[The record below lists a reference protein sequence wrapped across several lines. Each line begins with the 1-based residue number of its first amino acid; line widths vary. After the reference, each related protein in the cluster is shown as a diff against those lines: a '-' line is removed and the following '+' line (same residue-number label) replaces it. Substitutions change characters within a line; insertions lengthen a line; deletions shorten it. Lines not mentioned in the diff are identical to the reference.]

1 MSSQGTP
8 RGSRLRPFDVS
19 RMLVSDPPPVPWVV
33 DGLVARGCLTLL
45 AGREGVGK
53 SMLAA
58 ALGVSVAS
66 GGGRVGPLTCHAGST
81 LIVDAENGEREA
93 HRRIRGLGLPH
104 EVGAS
109 FSWFECLAGDLL
121 NPEGVKDLDD
131 VIAELRPS
139 LVVLDSFASLWRGR
153 ENEAEHV
160 QADLDV
166 LRNLI
171 RRHDAGG
178 LLLHHQGKGGIE
190 YRGST
195 AIGAA
200 CEITAGLGREQDDPD
215 PSRTFIQPWKV
226 RPAAR
231 GPRLWLRMTADRGA
245 VFVDEADSHQGGT
258 AAPVGRPPVV
268 MESVC
273 DGILAVLAAA
283 DGPLSQGAICFA
295 LGRPRN
301 DGTSRRALRA
311 LLDAGEVQHGA
322 DGYTAGVSKPDQPLR
337 VPEVL
342 TPPDVALPLVI
353 EGVSAP
359 EPVAPPAK
367 TCKRCHD
374 PWHGIG
380 SLCDACC
387 ERSDV
392 P

>member
-66 GGGRVGPLTCHAGST
+66 GGGRVGPLTCHAGSA

-121 NPEGVKDLDD
+121 NPDGVKDLDD
-131 VIAELRPS
+131 VITELRPS

-200 CEITAGLGREQDDPD
+200 CEITAGLGREQGDAD
-215 PSRTFIQPWKV
+215 PSRMFIQPWKV

-231 GPRLWLRMTADRGA
+231 WPRVWLRMTADRGA
-245 VFVDEADSHQGGT
+245 VFVDEAEPFHDPE
-258 AAPVGRPPVV
+258 AVPPGRPPVIR
-268 MESVC
+268 ESVC
-273 DGILAVLAAA
+273 DEIVALLSSSES
-283 DGPLSQGAICFA
+283 PMSQGAICSA
-295 LGRPRN
+295 LGRSKG
-301 DGTSRRALRA
+301 DGTTRRALRA
-311 LLDAGEVQHGA
+311 LLDAGEVHQGP
-322 DGYTAGVSKPDQPLR
+322 DGYAAGVPIPADSLR

-342 TPPDVALPLVI
+342 TPPGVPSPLVL
-353 EGVSAP
+353 EGMP
-359 EPVAPPAK
+359 ERAAD
-367 TCKRCHD
+367 RD
-374 PWHGIG
+374 RW
-380 SLCDACC
+380 
-387 ERSDV
+387 DV